1 MTQPIEQLIDIY
13 SPSWPGRTLS
23 VRPGDLQLFAGSGV
37 ADLDLRASHMPAR
50 SSRGNRPADPLRA
63 APLTEPAGGAIYMQ
77 GDPTPA
83 DLAGL
88 MRLLRV
94 DTSAADYAAFL
105 GRAADPIEDRYLTQL
120 RLIRVPALVG
130 IYHALSPDETRLF
143 PDQRLT
149 IGEVAPA
156 FVADEQRR
164 WRARPRQPATVDP
177 NGPRT
182 EQSLAFGFMVENAHY
197 GVYRIWSRVWLLPQ

>member
-13 SPSWPGRTLS
+13 SPFWPGRTLS
-23 VRPGDLQLFAGSGV
+23 VPPGDLGLFAPSGIV
-37 ADLDLRASHMPAR
+37 DFGVPAIHAPAHPSHR
-50 SSRGNRPADPLRA
+50 DRPADPLRA
-63 APLTEPAGGAIYMQ
+63 APLTEPAGGAVYIQ
-77 GDPTPA
+77 GDAMPA

-94 DTSAADYAAFL
+94 DAAAADYAAFL
-105 GRAADPIEDRYLTQL
+105 ARAADPLEDRFLTQL

-149 IGEVAPA
+149 IGELVPA
-156 FVADEQRR
+156 FVAGERR
-164 WRARPRQPATVDP
+164 HWSARPAQSSTAEP
-177 NGPRT
+177 GEPRL
-182 EQSLAFGFMVENAHY
+182 QQALGFGFMVENAHY